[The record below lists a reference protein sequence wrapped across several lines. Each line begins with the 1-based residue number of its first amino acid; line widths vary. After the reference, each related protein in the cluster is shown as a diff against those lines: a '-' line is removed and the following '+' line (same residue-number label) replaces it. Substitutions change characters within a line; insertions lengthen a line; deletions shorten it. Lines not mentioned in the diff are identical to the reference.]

1 MKTIMYVAVFAAA
14 LMMVF
19 AGIPNP
25 VAAQY
30 YGTGEPTSGSW
41 GTTRGLSGV
50 SSTINELVASID
62 SCFGLVT
69 SSTNLNAM
77 LRNLSA
83 AIAVLVQHSLNEIVG
98 AFNFALHV
106 GLIGCL
112 CFGVGSLA
120 AIPTFLVIGIIGLI
134 RAFIDALARFTAP
147 AYFY

>member
-19 AGIPNP
+19 AGVPNP

-41 GTTRGLSGV
+41 GDSGGLSGV
-50 SSTINELVASID
+50 SATINEIVASID
-62 SCFGLVT
+62 SCFGILT
-69 SSTNLNAM
+69 GSTNLNAM

-83 AIAVLVQHSLNEIVG
+83 AIAIWVQHSLNELVG
-98 AFNFALHV
+98 AFNFALQV

-120 AIPTFLVIGIIGLI
+120 AIPAFLVIGTIGLI
-134 RAFIDALARFTAP
+134 RAFIDALAQFTAP